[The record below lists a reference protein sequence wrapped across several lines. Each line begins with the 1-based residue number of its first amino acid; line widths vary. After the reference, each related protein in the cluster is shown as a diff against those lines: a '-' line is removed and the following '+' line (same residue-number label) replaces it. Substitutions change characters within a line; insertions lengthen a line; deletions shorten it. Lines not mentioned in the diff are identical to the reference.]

1 MLNWMSQQ
9 RTAKTAT
16 NRAAKRRESLT
27 RPLPRLGSR
36 LNERAFAASVRAVAV
51 FVAGGL
57 LLSASGCMTT
67 SAGEE
72 MRRQLDQRITEL
84 SVRTQE
90 RDQQLQDKLNEMS
103 EGLERAR
110 ALLTRDS
117 ADVGAQVQAQQQR
130 MAELEGQLA
139 EMTHSLNDLIEQ
151 TALARAELDD
161 RLGKLTSKSGEI
173 TLEPSQI
180 PADKAEHFN
189 AAYDA
194 YKAGEQDKARALF
207 REYVTRYPSDTKTG
221 DAQYWVGAT
230 YLVQN
235 KPATALGEYRKV
247 IALYPKSPAV
257 DTALYGMADA
267 FFRLHACT
275 DAKDALE
282 ALLKRKPSRTL
293 EERAKQLH
301 KAIKS
306 APKGYCTS

>member
-1 MLNWMSQQ
+1 MTTTSGP
-9 RTAKTAT
+9 
-16 NRAAKRRESLT
+16 RALRQAGAALT
-27 RPLPRLGSR
+27 RLLPNRGRIAQGYTALGCG
-36 LNERAFAASVRAVAV
+36 A
-51 FVAGGL
+51 L
-57 LLSASGCMTT
+57 LLGASACMTA
-67 SAGEE
+67 SAGTE
-72 MRRQLDQRITEL
+72 MRRQLEDRISELSARTEQRDEALEAKLTEL
-84 SVRTQE
+84 A
-90 RDQQLQDKLNEMS
+90 D
-103 EGLERAR
+103 GLERAR
-110 ALLTRDS
+110 SLLTRDS

-151 TALARAELDD
+151 TAQARADLDD
-161 RLGKLTSKSGEI
+161 KLGRLSGKPGEV
-173 TLEPSQI
+173 TLDPSQI
-180 PADKAEHFN
+180 PADKAAHFN

-194 YKAGEQDKARALF
+194 YKAGEQEKARALF

-275 DAKDALE
+275 DAKGAIE
-282 ALLKRKPSRTL
+282 ALTKRKPSRTL
-293 EERAKQLH
+293 EERAKQLGR
-301 KAIKS
+301 AIRDS
-306 APKGYCTS
+306 PKGYCTS

>member
-1 MLNWMSQQ
+1 
-9 RTAKTAT
+9 
-16 NRAAKRRESLT
+16 
-27 RPLPRLGSR
+27 
-36 LNERAFAASVRAVAV
+36 
-51 FVAGGL
+51 
-57 LLSASGCMTT
+57 MTK
-67 SAGEE
+67 SAGNE
-72 MRRQLDQRITEL
+72 MRLALEKRISDVAAEDQARDSSIEAKLAQLT
-84 SVRTQE
+84 
-90 RDQQLQDKLNEMS
+90 

-130 MAELEGQLA
+130 MAELEGKID
-139 EMTHSLNDLIEQ
+139 EMTHNLTDLIEQ
-151 TALARAELDD
+151 TARARAELDD
-161 RLGKLTSKSGEI
+161 RLGKLSTKPASGEM
-173 TLEPSQI
+173 TLDPSQI
-180 PADKAEHFN
+180 PADKAAHFT

-194 YKAGEQDKARALF
+194 YKAGDQDKARALF
-207 REYVTRYPSDTKTG
+207 KEYTTRYPADAKTG

-275 DAKDALE
+275 DAKGALDALT
-282 ALLKRKPSRTL
+282 KRKPSKAL
-293 EERAKQLH
+293 DDRAKQLG
-301 KAIKS
+301 KAIKD